1 MKKIVRFSL
10 FLVLIGSMS
19 FSYIPPEKHQKIRLH
34 DNATNLDFYLI
45 NQTGYDIS
53 DVFVAP
59 SKQQEWGEGLL
70 EGEIL
75 ENGDSAEIT
84 FDGSETI
91 RKWDIYVTW
100 DGYDSS
106 EDVYWT
112 GFDLSVVS
120 EITLFYDAKTGK
132 SWAKSE

>member
-1 MKKIVRFSL
+1 MRIILRFSL
-10 FLVLIGSMS
+10 FLILVGVMS
-19 FSYIPPEKHQKIRLH
+19 FKAKAPEKPQKFH
-34 DNATNLDFYLI
+34 VHNKTTNLDFDLV
-45 NQTGYDIS
+45 NRTGYDIS

-59 SKQQEWGEGLL
+59 SNQDEWGDGLL
-70 EGEIL
+70 ETEIL
-75 ENGDSAEIT
+75 ENGDTIEIS
-84 FDGSETI
+84 FDGNETI

-112 GFDLSVVS
+112 GFDLSVIS

-132 SWAKSE
+132 SWAKYK